1 MLKTVTF
8 LLLAVLA
15 MTGLQAAE
23 QPSIDTA
30 AASYVTLARE
40 EIFDGV
46 IEAVHQSTVAAQTS
60 GRVTGVLFD
69 VDDYVTRNDVLIQLR
84 DTEQRARLTGAE
96 SGLREARA
104 RHVQVRDD
112 FRRKQKLYKGQAI
125 SKSELERAEA
135 ALKTAAAA
143 VDAAQAQID
152 EAREQLEHTI
162 IRAPYSG
169 IVVERL
175 IEAGE
180 SVQPGTPMMTGLSLE
195 KLRVSTQIPERLVE
209 TVRSW
214 RTARVLL
221 PDPAAVPV
229 QVDGITVSPRADRLA
244 HTFEVRVPLPDA
256 TPGLYPGM
264 SIKVAVT
271 TGEVQRLLI
280 PAAAVVHRSEV
291 TGVYVVREQA
301 VIFRQV
307 RAGRR
312 YGGDQR
318 EVLAGLA
325 DGERVALDPVQAAIV
340 LKDKQAGRGNE

>member
-1 MLKTVTF
+1 MLRSLSF
-8 LLLAVLA
+8 LLLMVFAVSS
-15 MTGLQAAE
+15 LQAGE
-23 QPSIDTA
+23 RPSIGTA
-30 AASYVTLARE
+30 AASYVTLPRE

-60 GRVTGVLFD
+60 GRVTDVLFD
-69 VDDYVTRNDVLIQLR
+69 VDDHVTRNDILIQLR
-84 DTEQRARLTGAE
+84 DTEQRARLTKAE

-112 FRRKQKLYKGQAI
+112 FRRKQKLYKQQAI
-125 SKSELERAEA
+125 SKSELERADA

-152 EAREQLEHTI
+152 EAREQLEHTV

-180 SVQPGTPMMTGLSLE
+180 SVQPGMQLMTGLSLE
-195 KLRVSTQIPERLVE
+195 KLRVSTQIPERLIE

-221 PDPAAVPV
+221 PGPAAEPV
-229 QVDGITVSPRADRLA
+229 QVDGITVSPRADRVA

-271 TGEVQRLLI
+271 TGEVKRLLI
-280 PAAAVVHRSEV
+280 PAAAIVHRSEV
-291 TGVYVVREQA
+291 TGVYVMRGEE

-307 RAGRR
+307 RAGRE
-312 YGGDQR
+312 YGGDRR

-325 DGERVALDPVQAAIV
+325 EGERVALDPVQAAIT
-340 LKDKQAGRGNE
+340 LKEQQTGRGNE